1 MASWTAALKLTLN
14 SSNVLNGLRSV
25 QGGIG
30 GAIASMGKLA
40 SAGTAAGQRIAGA
53 LKGAGDVLW
62 KLPQQAQALGGI
74 LAGISGPMRL
84 AAEAESTATAFGV
97 LLGSAK
103 EAEAVLLDLR
113 KIADSSP
120 FGFQEVAS
128 AGRTLAAFGI
138 AGREVASVT
147 AKLADVASGLQT
159 PLGEVAL
166 LFGKARVSGKL
177 FAEDLNQFMER
188 GVDIM
193 GLIGGIIGQS
203 AEQVKKLASEGKIT
217 FPMLE
222 QAMNKLTGVGGDFHG
237 MMQRM
242 SETTMGR
249 FSSLKDAI
257 DGVLIKLG
265 APINDALRPLMA
277 ELAGMADGLKPKME
291 AIGNALRDALNWGL
305 QAIRDGK
312 VGELLTGG
320 LRAAAL
326 TFSELMMK
334 ALDLVQQKLK
344 QLAIILKASLTNDVQ
359 GGYQAGLRLQELDA
373 QGLGASNLGD
383 ASINAEAEQ
392 ARSAY
397 KTLTAEITRSAQA
410 AQTQRTADAA
420 AAQAKTEATREE
432 SKQKAAA
439 ANVAK
444 SNAAI
449 EAQRKREAAV
459 TGIKSA
465 AAGVTRFA
473 AGAIGNLTAR
483 TKTGKALLDAPVDNG
498 RGRFSDLGNIQSR
511 YLSADRK
518 TRGSFDEFAKKSM
531 GMNFDK
537 LSGGERAALKAADP
551 TQGGKLQPGSRADRL
566 AAIQQGQ
573 ERAKAAAAGQKEE
586 GQNFQKAAML
596 LLQALPSI
604 QKDIST
610 LAAQ

>member
-14 SSNVLNGLRSV
+14 SSSVTAGLRTV
-25 QGGIG
+25 TGGIG
-30 GAIASMGKLA
+30 GAINSMGKLA

-53 LKGAGDVLW
+53 LKSAGDVLW

-103 EAEAVLLDLR
+103 EAEAVLADLR

-120 FGFQEVAS
+120 FGFQEVAA

-147 AKLADVASGLQT
+147 AKLADVASGLRT

-166 LFGKARVSGKL
+166 LFGKARVAGKM

-193 GLIGGIIGQS
+193 GLIGGIIGKS
-203 AEQVKKLASEGKIT
+203 AEEVKKLASEGKIT

-222 QAMNKLTGVGGDFHG
+222 AGMNKLTGAGGQFFG

-242 SETTMGR
+242 SETTEGR

-265 APINDALRPLMA
+265 TPINDALRPLMA

-305 QAIRDGK
+305 QVIRDGK

-344 QLAIILKASLTNDVQ
+344 QIAIILKASLTNDVQ
-359 GGYQAGLRLQELDA
+359 AGAQAGLRLQELDA
-373 QGLGASNLGD
+373 KGLGASNLGD
-383 ASINAEAEQ
+383 PSINAEAEQ

-397 KTLTAEITRSAQA
+397 KTLTEAISKSAQQA
-410 AQTQRTADAA
+410 EEDRRDFAELAQVQQEARTRDAK
-420 AAQAKTEATREE
+420 AKEL
-432 SKQKAAA
+432 A
-439 ANVAK
+439 ANVTK
-444 SNAAI
+444 SNTAI

-459 TGIKSA
+459 TGLKGGA
-465 AAGVTRFA
+465 AAATRFA
-473 AGAIGNLTAR
+473 MGAIGNLTAR
-483 TKTGKALLDAPVDNG
+483 TKAGRDLLGAPVDNG

-551 TQGGKLQPGSRADRL
+551 TMGGKVQPGSRADRL

-573 ERAKAAAAGQKEE
+573 ERAKAAVAGQKEE
-586 GQNFQKAAML
+586 SQNFQKAAMAV
-596 LLQALPSI
+596 LQALPSMEKNI
-604 QKDIST
+604 AR
-610 LAAQ
+610 LAAP